1 MTKEQIEELLADSKD
16 FGFSLNI
23 EQYNEG
29 NGILVKNVY
38 QLKNKTEE
46 AASDTKPVNTEATTA
61 EPMAEST
68 PYPPSQYD
76 AMLFREEL
84 IMPALKAELGRL
96 MEEEKIE
103 KGEWNIAH
111 WFVVWKMFRHYRFI
125 PKDNTQAMF
134 IRWVTE
140 VFGWDWKS
148 TNFKGTNVHPSM
160 KSVAFCE
167 WTYDNICGQATQAD
181 KFIHWKN
188 KLEDAFLTLEK
199 KGRRDC
205 KEQFRTAWFDTKMGR

>member
-29 NGILVKNVY
+29 NGILVKTVY

-61 EPMAEST
+61 EPVIVAS

-76 AMLFREEL
+76 AILFRKEL
-84 IMPALKAELGRL
+84 ILPALKAELGRL
-96 MEEEKIE
+96 VEKEKIE

-125 PKDNTQAMF
+125 TKENTQAMF

-140 VFGWDWKS
+140 VFGWGWKS

-188 KLEDAFLTLEK
+188 KLEEAFLTLEK
-199 KGRRDC
+199 KGKRDC

>member
-125 PKDNTQAMF
+125 TKDNTQAMF